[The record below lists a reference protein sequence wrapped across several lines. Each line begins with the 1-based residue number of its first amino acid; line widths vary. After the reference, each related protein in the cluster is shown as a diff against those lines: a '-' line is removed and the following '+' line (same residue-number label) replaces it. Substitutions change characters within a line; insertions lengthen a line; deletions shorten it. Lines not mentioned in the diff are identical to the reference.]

1 MSDRFLGITMGV
13 RATEVEEILKSH
25 GVTATVRKIAPPAS
39 LAFGISRK
47 RVLDR
52 ASLRMPPFRRS
63 VLVLMGLWGVF
74 GSCLS
79 FTVAAFFL
87 AWSAGAQGTGLA
99 LSVVAASLA
108 VVGTAVALLRVRKE
122 GPGATLVESDL
133 ADGFGSGI
141 WGFPATGTELDLI
154 LICFLFVLLLFLFV
168 LYVVWLPLL
177 LVVVSLLTFGQI
189 WREFRGTLVS
199 ADSTEFRSL
208 GAAAE
213 DLLRRGAVL
222 SKSWDLYLS
231 ASAVMNSTRTRA
243 SHYLVHRLFVATGV
257 LSLTVAALA
266 FMHREFPSD
275 LWMYPIAAGIGGAVS
290 ALAVLTLM
298 EHHRRLAPSARR

>member
-1 MSDRFLGITMGV
+1 MSDWFRGITMGV
-13 RATEVEEILKSH
+13 RALEVEEILKIH

-52 ASLRMPPFRRS
+52 ASLRTPPFRRS
-63 VLVLMGLWGVF
+63 VLILMGLWGVF
-74 GSCLS
+74 GACLS

-87 AWSAGAQGTGLA
+87 AWSASAQRTGLA
-99 LSVVAASLA
+99 LSVVTVSLS
-108 VVGTAVALLRVRKE
+108 VIGTAVALRQVRKE

-133 ADGFGSGI
+133 ADGFAYGL
-141 WGFPATGTELDLI
+141 WYPATGTELDAI

-168 LYVVWLPLL
+168 LYAVWLPLL

-189 WREFRGTLVS
+189 WKEFRGALVS
-199 ADSTEFRSL
+199 TNSTEFRGLS
-208 GAAAE
+208 AAAE
-213 DLLRRGAVL
+213 DLLRRHAVL

-231 ASAVMNSTRTRA
+231 ASAVKISTRTRA
-243 SHYLVHRLFVATGV
+243 SHYLVHRLFLATGV
-257 LSLTVAALA
+257 SSLTVAALA

-275 LWMYPIAAGIGGAVS
+275 LWMYPIAAAVGGTLS
-290 ALAVLTLM
+290 ALAVLTFM
-298 EHHRRLAPSARR
+298 EHYRRLASSLRR